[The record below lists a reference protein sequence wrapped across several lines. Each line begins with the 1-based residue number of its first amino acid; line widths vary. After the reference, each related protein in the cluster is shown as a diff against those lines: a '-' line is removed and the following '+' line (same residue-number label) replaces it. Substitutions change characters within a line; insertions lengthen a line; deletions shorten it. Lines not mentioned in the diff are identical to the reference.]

1 MTSAAISEEAA
12 AAYWADF
19 STAQSPEQF
28 YTSWLGILC
37 TQIEHVTGGLL
48 LIASDQAN
56 TFALGAVWPD
66 SSRDMTHLGP
76 TAQQA
81 LTERRGVVI
90 PHPGSLTAGVAGGA
104 FVAYP
109 VEVGGVLRGAVVLD
123 TAARPQ
129 AELQQVL
136 RLVHWAIAWLVDLFR
151 QQLGQ
156 ERERAADRMAL
167 ANAVV
172 VAALQNRRFKPCV
185 LAVTNELALRF
196 GCDRV
201 SLGWDR
207 NGSAVIEAISNTAA
221 FDRKANL
228 SRAIADAMDEA
239 LDLGLPVV
247 YPAQGDDRLI
257 SAAQAALA
265 AQAKAL
271 AVLSVLL
278 VSNGRNLGVLTFERT
293 GGEVFDALG
302 VETCK
307 TLGMLLGP
315 ILDLKRD
322 NERGAWRRA
331 WDAWRDGVR
340 ALFGPRHSGV
350 KLIALVVA
358 AVVLFLSLAS
368 GEYRVAA
375 KTVVE
380 GSVQRAAAAPFEG
393 YIAASFVRAG
403 DLVKKGQVLAQL
415 DDRDLK
421 LEQAKWDAEREQY
434 LRKYRQ
440 AQANHER
447 SAMNVL
453 GAQAS
458 QAEAQA
464 MLAQDKLSRA
474 QLIAPFDGVV
484 VTGDLH
490 QLLGT
495 PVEQGKVLFEIAPL
509 DSYRVI
515 LKVDERDVAYL
526 ALGQTGALALSGMPG
541 ERLNFTVKQITPV
554 STAEDGR
561 NFFRVEAQMEGGVQR
576 LRPGMEGIGKVS
588 VGERKWIWI
597 WTHSLVDWARISLWT
612 WLP

>member
-1 MTSAAISEEAA
+1 
-12 AAYWADF
+12 
-19 STAQSPEQF
+19 
-28 YTSWLGILC
+28 
-37 TQIEHVTGGLL
+37 
-48 LIASDQAN
+48 
-56 TFALGAVWPD
+56 
-66 SSRDMTHLGP
+66 
-76 TAQQA
+76 
-81 LTERRGVVI
+81 
-90 PHPGSLTAGVAGGA
+90 
-104 FVAYP
+104 
-109 VEVGGVLRGAVVLD
+109 
-123 TAARPQ
+123 
-129 AELQQVL
+129 
-136 RLVHWAIAWLVDLFR
+136 
-151 QQLGQ
+151 
-156 ERERAADRMAL
+156 
-167 ANAVV
+167 
-172 VAALQNRRFKPCV
+172 
-185 LAVTNELALRF
+185 
-196 GCDRV
+196 
-201 SLGWDR
+201 
-207 NGSAVIEAISNTAA
+207 
-221 FDRKANL
+221 
-228 SRAIADAMDEA
+228 MDEA

>member
-1 MTSAAISEEAA
+1 MTSAATSEAAA

-66 SSRDMTHLGP
+66 SSRDMTHLGSI
-76 TAQQA
+76 AQQA
-81 LTERRGVVI
+81 LTERRGVVL
-90 PHPGSLTAGVAGGA
+90 PHPASQPAGVVGGA

-109 VEVGGVLRGAVVLD
+109 VEVAGALRGAVVLD
-123 TAARPQ
+123 TAARPP

-156 ERERAADRMAL
+156 EREHAADRVAL

-172 VAALQNRRFKPCV
+172 VAALQERRFKPCA
-185 LAVTNELALRF
+185 LALTNELALRLA
-196 GCDRV
+196 CDRV

-207 NGSAVIEAISNTAA
+207 NGSAVIEAISNTAS

-228 SRAIADAMDEA
+228 ARAIADAMDEA
-239 LDLGLPVV
+239 LDLGLPVA
-247 YPAQGDDRLI
+247 YPAQGDDMLI

-265 AQAKAL
+265 AQAKAV

-278 VSNGRNLGVLTFERT
+278 VSDGRNVGVLTFERT
-293 GGEVFDALG
+293 GGDIFDTLS

-307 TLGMLLGP
+307 TLGLLLGP

-322 NERGAWRRA
+322 NERGALHRA

-358 AVVLFLSLAS
+358 AVLLFLSLAS

-421 LEQAKWDAEREQY
+421 LEFAKWDAERDQY

-526 ALGQTGALALSGMPG
+526 ALGQTGELALSGVPG
-541 ERLNFTVKQITPV
+541 ERLKFTVKQITPV

-561 NFFRVEAQMEGGVQR
+561 NFFRVEAQMEGGVQH